1 MVKKKNNKKKRQNEI
16 EMITA
21 EETFGFDFIAG
32 FTPGGVP
39 YGMTMDEGEDQS
51 LLEDDDDMLSDL
63 DLPF

>member
-1 MVKKKNNKKKRQNEI
+1 
-16 EMITA
+16 MITA

-32 FTPGGVP
+32 FTPGGMP
-39 YGMTMDEGEDQS
+39 YGMTMDEVEEQN